1 MRPSTTVP
9 RTTPGVESPAANA
22 CSPRSSSSRPS
33 AMTTARRSSAARPVA
48 NESAMSSSS
57 ASPASGSNR
66 SAWAR
71 RAASCFAERTT
82 GSTDGD
88 TVASAAVSRADSGAC
103 SRMVCALVPL
113 MPNAET
119 PARRGA
125 PVSGHGRVSVIS
137 STAPADQSTC
147 GVGSSTCS
155 VFGSTP
161 CCMASTILITPAT
174 PAAACVCPM
183 LDFTPPSHS
192 GESVSRSLP

>member
-1 MRPSTTVP
+1 MRPSTTDP
-9 RTTPGVESPAANA
+9 RTTPAAELPAANA
-22 CSPRSSSSRPS
+22 SSPFSSSSRS
-33 AMTTARRSSAARPVA
+33 AAITTARRSSAARPVA
-48 NESAMSSSS
+48 NEKAREGSS
-57 ASPASGSNR
+57 ASPASGISR

-71 RAASCFAERTT
+71 RAVSCFAERTT
-82 GSTDGD
+82 GSAEGD
-88 TVASAAVSRADSGAC
+88 TVASTAGSSAGSGAC

-125 PVSGHGRVSVIS
+125 PVSGQGRVSVSS

-147 GVGSSTCS
+147 GVGSSTWS

-183 LDFTPPSHS
+183 LDFTPPSQS
-192 GESVSRSLP
+192 GESASRSLP